1 MNHSPQLH
9 KKLYSTYKEKG
20 LTENRREIVY
30 SFTGGRTDNSSDLT
44 TSEIVRLINSLNN
57 GAESQSQK
65 PPKESR
71 TINKLFS
78 LCYIYGWKKFDQE
91 KQKDTV
97 DIDKLNAWLT
107 KYGKYHKALKEHSPY
122 ELGIVTSQFEKV
134 LNQLLK
140 SI

>member
-1 MNHSPQLH
+1 MNHSLQLH
-9 KKLYSTYKEKG
+9 KKLYSTYREKG

-30 SFTGGRTDNSSDLT
+30 SFTGGRTDNSSDLS
-44 TSEIVRLINSLNN
+44 TSEIVRLISSLNS

-65 PPKESR
+65 PRKDSR

-78 LCYIYGWKKFDQE
+78 LCYMYGWKNFDEE

-107 KYGKYHKALKEHSPY
+107 KYGKYHKTLKEHSPY
-122 ELGIVTSQFEKV
+122 ELGIVTSQF
-134 LNQLLK
+134 NQLLK